1 VRILV
6 VDDDAVFREE
16 LSGLLRDEQHAVT
29 DAPSVAKALE
39 SLEHDAFDVVLTDL
53 KMPRQTGLDLLRE
66 TRARWPRTLVVMLTG
81 YATVET
87 ALDAMKSGAF
97 DYIRKPFRVDQ
108 VRETLRLAA
117 QEQEF
122 DSPAEARRDPVREAE
137 SLAAGGRHDV
147 LFLGDP
153 APKPGPHLH
162 VGPLAPENP
171 VGIAERSE
179 AFLAEHG
186 NAAVVLSGV
195 EELLARHRLEDVV
208 NLLDRLRTDL
218 AGHGPLRVGFNP
230 RRVSPAAAVALGS
243 AVSAGETHG
252 TLEALAN
259 PIRRRSLQRLAEGPA
274 SFGAV
279 LEASGVDD
287 SPKLSFH
294 LRKLVDAGLVLH
306 DGDTYRLTTRG
317 EAGVR
322 LLRDATFLPP
332 SSDSGNLAFPK
343 PSSAGTRSARPP

>member
-1 VRILV
+1 MRILV

-29 DAPSVAKALE
+29 EAPSVAKALE

-332 SSDSGNLAFPK
+332 S
-343 PSSAGTRSARPP
+343 